1 MGENSEE
8 NLDDEEDEEEKT
20 HSGVEGQYKLSV
32 VQSYT

>member
-8 NLDDEEDEEEKT
+8 NYDEEDEEEET